1 MYICGG
7 GMRYPK
13 IFIEEPVGV
22 LMYVCFF
29 LILAEFIIHV
39 LVVYFVPDQYL
50 VCNFK
55 TVSVYFEGKDCA
67 NNTIGFLYFVVRPV
81 LCILISLFSM
91 FCYRHN
97 EDIKICNSN
106 NSTND
111 FKMLFVF
118 LMLLVMF
125 FSLAYF
131 PDPYTKSARWFAFPK
146 WYWTE
151 FLWDFILLIGMYLSC
166 CFLSLWICLCF
177 LNKR

>member
-81 LCILISLFSM
+81 LCILISLFTIIIHVVDKS
-91 FCYRHN
+91 N
-97 EDIKICNSN
+97 DIKIYSSN
-106 NSTND
+106 ND
-111 FKMLFVF
+111 FK
-118 LMLLVMF
+118 VMV
-125 FSLAYF
+125 FSLIILVALFSVAYF
-131 PDPYTKSARWFAFPK
+131 ADPYERTPRWIAFPK

-151 FLWDFILLIGMYLSC
+151 FLWDFILMSSMYMGSILASSC
-166 CFLSLWICLCF
+166 GYFYFFS
-177 LNKR
+177 NKR